1 MSQRRAVARAFPWL
15 TVLASA
21 VACDPSINLW
31 GSYFPGWVACLAG
44 GVAVSALLRTTL
56 ARLGLERHLGPLLLI
71 YPCLLLLTTLLFW
84 IVFFQ
89 G

>member
-1 MSQRRAVARAFPWL
+1 VPASLAVCQ
-15 TVLASA
+15 TG
-21 VACDPSINLW
+21 CDPSINLW
-31 GSYFPGWVACLAG
+31 GSYFPGWVVCLFG
-44 GVAVSALLRTTL
+44 GVVASALLR
-56 ARLGLERHLGPLLLI
+56 AAFSRLRFERHLGPLLLV